1 MTSLSLPVSVQ
12 TRPLRNQFKMKHSGH
27 VSYMHSNSTLEKKG
41 LANFF
46 FPPRFFI
53 EKQNMCNSY
62 LADEADKRMS
72 VITSPLEILIY
83 LW

>member
-1 MTSLSLPVSVQ
+1 MTSLSLPFSVQ
-12 TRPLRNQFKMKHSGH
+12 TGPLCDQFEMNHSVH
-27 VSYMHSNSTLEKKG
+27 VAYRQSNSTQEKNAG
-41 LANFF
+41 QFHFF
-46 FPPRFFI
+46 LFFI
-53 EKQNMCNSY
+53 EKENMCNSY